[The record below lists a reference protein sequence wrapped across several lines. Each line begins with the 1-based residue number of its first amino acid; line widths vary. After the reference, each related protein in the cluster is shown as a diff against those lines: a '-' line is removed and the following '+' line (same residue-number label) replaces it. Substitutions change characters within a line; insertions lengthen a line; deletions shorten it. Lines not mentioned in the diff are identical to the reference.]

1 MSYLISIIA
10 VVLVFGIVILIHELG
25 HFLTAK
31 AFGVKVHEFSI
42 GMGKCLF
49 HKTKGE
55 TQYSIRLLPVGGYV
69 KMEGE
74 DGESDDERAFS
85 KKKTWQRAIILVS
98 GAFMNFVL
106 GFLLIVLLYGFTLE
120 TVPTT
125 QINEVMQG
133 YGAQLAGIEKN
144 DVILKVN
151 GERVRN
157 SLDISLAIGEDEGAD
172 VTLKRNGKII
182 NKKVELTPDENG
194 LRYLGIT
201 LKTENK
207 NPLTLGKYSFNYGMT
222 IIKLTYKSF
231 LGMFTGSTSVNDMSG
246 PVGIVTQIG
255 SAAQKGLEDVL
266 FIMILIT
273 LNLGVVNLFPLPAL
287 DGGRL
292 VFVLFEMITKKKI
305 NPEHEAIVHFIGMI
319 LLFAFMIFITKN
331 DIFRLF
337 AK

>member
-1 MSYLISIIA
+1 MSYLISTVA

-25 HFLTAK
+25 HFATAK
-31 AFGVKVHEFSI
+31 LFGVKVHEFSI

-55 TQYSIRLLPVGGYV
+55 TQYSVRLLPVGGYV

-74 DGESDDERAFS
+74 DEESNDERAFS
-85 KKKTWQRAIILVS
+85 KKKPWQRAVILVS

-106 GFLLIVLLYGFTLE
+106 GFLLIVLLNGFTLD

-125 QINEVMQG
+125 QINEVVAG
-133 YGAQLAGIEKN
+133 YGVQIAGIEEN

-157 SLDISLAIGEDEGAD
+157 SLDISLAIGEDESAD
-172 VTLKRNGKII
+172 VTLKRNGEII
-182 NKKVELTPDENG
+182 NKKVNLTPDENG
-194 LRYLGIT
+194 FRYLGIT

-231 LGMFTGSTSVNDMSG
+231 FGMFTGSTSVNDMSG
-246 PVGIVTQIG
+246 PVGIVTEIG
-255 SAAQKGLEDVL
+255 SAAQQGLEDVL

-292 VFVLFEMITKKKI
+292 VFVLFEMVTKKKI
-305 NPEHEAIVHFIGMI
+305 NPEHEAIVHFVGMI

-331 DIFRLF
+331 DIVRLF